1 VAFILGHEKA
11 GERVYVHCKAGHGR
25 SAAVVFAWLLYK
37 NCHQNQN
44 YQNQDQKQKQH
55 PDNKKKAVTV
65 EVEVAVEPRILNQQL
80 CRKRDVRRTLWKQ
93 PNLKKFHSWLKDEG
107 GRIPVPTILGIS
119 SVKRGGNTTST
130 TSRVNIIITQ
140 PSIISSKPQ
149 NASAPSSLEMTNGV
163 SSAEQRGNNLI

>member
-37 NCHQNQN
+37 NCHQNH
-44 YQNQDQKQKQH
+44 QNQDQKQKQH

-80 CRKRDVRRTLWKQ
+80 CRKRNVRRTLWKQ
-93 PNLKKFHSWLKDEG
+93 PNLKKFHSWLIKEG
-107 GRIPVPTILGIS
+107 GRIPVPAIGIS
-119 SVKRGGNTTST
+119 SVKRGGNTTT
-130 TSRVNIIITQ
+130 GTSRDNNIITQ
-140 PSIISSKPQ
+140 PSIISSKPKD
-149 NASAPSSLEMTNGV
+149 ASAPSSLEMTSV